1 MAQPFR
7 HRHQSP
13 AEWLRR
19 LDRAAGRMNPYLM
32 ILAIGLLALDAT
44 CLVLRAKD
52 LPIVRIAPGLHG
64 CPLSEV
70 TNAITTPVTR
80 VAY

>member
-1 MAQPFR
+1 MAQPSR
-7 HRHQSP
+7 HDHSP
-13 AEWLRR
+13 APWLRR
-19 LDRAAGRMNPYLM
+19 LDRAAGRMNPYLT
-32 ILAIGLLALDAT
+32 ILAIGLLVLDAT

-52 LPIVRIAPGLHG
+52 LPLHRLDTGLQA

-80 VAY
+80 VGY